1 MFPQI
6 MQRAGQVLLTF
17 LLLAASTVAMAQ
29 RTINGKV
36 SDSNGQPLSGATVL
50 VKGSKTS
57 VMTGNDGSFSILADD
72 KAVLVISSIG
82 FLSREV
88 NAADAA
94 SIQLS
99 TDTKDLGEVVVTAL
113 GIRKEKETGL
123 CPAGSKRRR
132 PDCSTR
138 KQCSQSAGW

>member
-29 RTINGKV
+29 RSISGKV

-82 FLSREV
+82 YLSR
-88 NAADAA
+88 
-94 SIQLS
+94 
-99 TDTKDLGEVVVTAL
+99 G
-113 GIRKEKETGL
+113 
-123 CPAGSKRRR
+123 
-132 PDCSTR
+132 
-138 KQCSQSAGW
+138 

>member
-113 GIRKEKETGL
+113 GIRKEKRNWAMP
-123 CPAGSKRRR
+123 C
-132 PDCSTR
+132 R
-138 KQCSQSAGW
+138 K